1 MTEQQQSTKTI
12 IILDMTK
19 QNASNTT
26 QNFDSTTTTTNNGNI
41 SQTTRDIKVMFIPNE
56 RYQSLLL
63 KYNFSMIFRHI
74 KIDLNRA

>member
-19 QNASNTT
+19 RNASNTA

-41 SQTTRDIKVMFIPNE
+41 SQTTRDIKVMSIPNE
-56 RYQSLLL
+56 RY
-63 KYNFSMIFRHI
+63 
-74 KIDLNRA
+74 